1 MAKPTVLLVD
11 PQAERLRDLSHRL
24 TAAGYE
30 VVPVADIAK
39 GQRFV
44 AGLGTAV
51 VVASA
56 TALSASDPA
65 AFLAEIAAPREGAG
79 RSLVV
84 FDDQRG
90 DQPAD
95 RPEDEEG
102 LPETAAFLS
111 AFLSVGGLDAQE
123 IVRRLQLV
131 LLGRE
136 IGVAPDARLTSLVGD
151 LAQTPLLELL
161 RVLDST
167 GIDGRIELRG
177 GTLTLRGGAVVAA
190 TAGPARGLKAFC
202 RLGRLHEGPLRIV
215 PAEAKADGISRE
227 SGLRESGFREIEEDL
242 HGLILAAIEDSLGE
256 LPDPRSRLEIDL
268 KPAFFS
274 TAFTPVQQE
283 MLSLAQRGA
292 TLQRILDTLPARDG
306 EIVQEML
313 RLEGLGLLVRRAP
326 ETAAQIVTDSTA
338 DLPADLARAHG
349 IAVVPLTVAF
359 GEEVFRDRIDLQP
372 GQFYTLLTKRK
383 EHPASSPP
391 PREDFAPRYREW
403 LSQGSEVVSL
413 HLSAKLS
420 KTFENASAAA
430 TAELARPA
438 EGARGGETR
447 ARRLTVLDTGQVSLG
462 LGLLALFAARL
473 AARNEPGER
482 IARRLRD
489 MAPRV
494 HTLFVVDTLE
504 FLARGGRIGKA
515 RALLGGLLRVKPI
528 LSVVDGEVAPLDQVR
543 GGRAVHP
550 RLLELL
556 QQRIDRKRPLIA
568 GICHANAPAW
578 ADSLER
584 LVREQLQIA
593 ELIQAEV
600 GPVIGAN
607 VGPGALA
614 VCVFQPTEDE
624 LRWIAPL

>member
-1 MAKPTVLLVD
+1 VAKPTVLLVD
-11 PQAERLRDLSHRL
+11 PLAERLRDLSHRL

-51 VVASA
+51 VVAA
-56 TALSASDPA
+56 AAALASSDPT
-65 AFLAEIAAPREGAG
+65 AFLAAIAAPREGAG

-84 FDDQRG
+84 FS
-90 DQPAD
+90 D
-95 RPEDEEG
+95 RPDDEEE
-102 LPETAAFLS
+102 LPDNAAFLLI
-111 AFLSVGGLDAQE
+111 AGLGAQE
-123 IVRRLQLV
+123 IVRRLELV

-136 IGVAPDARLTSLVGD
+136 IGIAPDARLASLVGD

-161 RVLDST
+161 RVLAPT
-167 GIDGRIELRG
+167 GVDGRIELRG
-177 GTLTLRGGAVVAA
+177 GTLTLAGGAVVAA
-190 TAGPARGLKAFC
+190 RAGAARGLKAFC

-215 PAEAKADGISRE
+215 AAATATEGVARE
-227 SGLRESGFREIEEDL
+227 TGGGVREIEEDL

-256 LPDPRSRLEIDL
+256 LPDPRSRLELDL

-283 MLSLAQRGA
+283 MLGLAQRGA
-292 TLQRILDTLPARDG
+292 TLQEILDTLPARDG
-306 EIVQEML
+306 EIVDEML
-313 RLEGLGLLVRRAP
+313 RLEGMGLLVRRAP
-326 ETAAQIVTDSTA
+326 SMARIATDSTA

-359 GEEVFRDRIDLQP
+359 GKETFRDRVDLQP
-372 GQFYTLLTKRK
+372 GQFYALLTKRK

-391 PREDFAPRYREW
+391 PRQEFAARYQEW
-403 LSQGSEVVSL
+403 LAEGSEIVSL

-420 KTFENASAAA
+420 QTFENASAAA
-430 TAELARPA
+430 LATVAAAEP
-438 EGARGGETR
+438 G
-447 ARRLTVLDTGQVSLG
+447 RLTVLDTGQVSLG

-473 AARNEPGER
+473 AARDEPAAR
-482 IARRLRD
+482 IVRRLRE

-504 FLARGGRIGKA
+504 YLARGGRIGKA

-528 LSVVDGEVAPLDQVR
+528 LGVVDGEVAPLDQVR

-556 QQRIDRKRPLIA
+556 HRRVDRKRPLIA
-568 GICHANAPAW
+568 GICHANAPTW

-584 LVREQLQIA
+584 LVREQLQVA
-593 ELIQAEV
+593 ELIEAEV

-614 VCVFQPTEDE
+614 ITVFQPTGDE